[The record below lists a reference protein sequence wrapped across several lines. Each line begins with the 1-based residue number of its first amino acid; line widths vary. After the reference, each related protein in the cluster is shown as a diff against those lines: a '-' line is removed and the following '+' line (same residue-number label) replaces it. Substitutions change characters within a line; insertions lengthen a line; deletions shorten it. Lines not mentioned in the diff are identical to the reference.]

1 MNKLIHYVKINNR
14 FYEKE
19 EKMEQFINLLN
30 YTFIQRA
37 LICGVAISLCAALIG
52 VTLILK
58 NYSMIGHGLGEVG
71 FASLTLAV
79 ALGLP
84 PLAVSLPIV
93 MVAAIII
100 MIISQKKG
108 ESGDIP
114 IALVSTGALALGIII
129 TSLSTGFN
137 IDVSNYMF
145 GSILSMKRS
154 DVIISVILSMVVFAI
169 YMIFYNRLFMITY
182 DEKFAKAR
190 GINVTFYQ
198 FLISF
203 LTALIVVLG
212 MRMMGT
218 LLISSLIVFPAI
230 IAKGLTGSFKELIII
245 SGIISVICFILGM
258 LLSFFINLPTG
269 ASIVLVYIV
278 LLIITKIVN
287 KVIA

>member
-1 MNKLIHYVKINNR
+1 
-14 FYEKE
+14 
-19 EKMEQFINLLN
+19 MEQFINLLN

-52 VTLILK
+52 VTLVLK
-58 NYSMIGHGLGEVG
+58 NYSIIGHGLGEVG

>member
-1 MNKLIHYVKINNR
+1 
-14 FYEKE
+14 
-19 EKMEQFINLLN
+19 MEQFINLLN
-30 YTFIQRA
+30 YIFIQRA

-52 VTLILK
+52 VTLVLK

-114 IALVSTGALALGIII
+114 IALVSTGALAIGIII

-154 DVIISVILSMVVFAI
+154 DVIISVILSIAVFTI